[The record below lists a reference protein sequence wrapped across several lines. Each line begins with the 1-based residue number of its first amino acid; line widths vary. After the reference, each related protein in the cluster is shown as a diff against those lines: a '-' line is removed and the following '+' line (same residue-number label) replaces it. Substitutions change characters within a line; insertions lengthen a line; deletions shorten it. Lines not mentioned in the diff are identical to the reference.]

1 MENGR
6 NIGLFF
12 KVSEHEH
19 DLIKQKMALFGT
31 KNQSAYLRKMVI
43 DGYVIR
49 LELEQFQEML
59 SLMRRT
65 SNNVNQIAKRCNETR
80 NLYETDVEDLK
91 QGYDALCEQ
100 MKGVISELATL
111 RVL

>member
-1 MENGR
+1 MANER
-6 NIGLFF
+6 NIGMFF
-12 KVSEHEH
+12 KVSEYEH
-19 DLIKQKMALFGT
+19 DLIKKKMALFGT

>member
-1 MENGR
+1 MANER

-19 DLIKQKMALFGT
+19 DLIKQKMALLGT

-65 SNNVNQIAKRCNETR
+65 SNNVNQIAHQMHIYGLEA
-80 NLYETDVEDLK
+80 VK
-91 QGYDALCEQ
+91 QQCFSI
-100 MKGVISELATL
+100 ISEVSRIITQ
-111 RVL
+111 VKNNSHDSED

>member
-1 MENGR
+1 MANER

-12 KVSEHEH
+12 KVSEYEH

-111 RVL
+111 RAL

>member
-1 MENGR
+1 MANER

-19 DLIKQKMALFGT
+19 DLIKQKMALLGT

-59 SLMRRT
+59 FLMRRT

-91 QGYDALCEQ
+91 QRYDALCEQ

-111 RVL
+111 RAL

>member
-1 MENGR
+1 MANER

-49 LELEQFQEML
+49 LELKQFQEML

-80 NLYETDVEDLK
+80 NLYEPDVEDLK